1 VKRVIPVLLVTREDS
16 VRDAVLRLAALVGTP
31 VHLEAPGDGVRAL
44 WREAGLVLVGPD
56 GAGETGVPRREGVL
70 LVTDRSPDGET
81 WRHAVATGAEQVLV
95 LPDAEPRLLDAL
107 AAAGEPVRAR
117 GVVVGVMG
125 GCGGAGASTLSA
137 ALGLTAGRDGSA
149 ILLDGDPLGGG
160 LDVLLGAE
168 HAPGARWPDL
178 IGTRGRLSAPALL
191 DAVPHVE
198 GLAVLS
204 WDRGECVGLPPEA
217 AASVLDAATR
227 GAATVIVDLPR
238 PLDVVTEVLLAGCD
252 ELILVVPA
260 TVRATAATA
269 RVVARVSG
277 VGAAPALVVREA
289 GAPRLAAGDVG
300 AALGLPI
307 KALCPNDSGIAT
319 AAQQGRPPLS
329 RPRGPLHECCRSVL
343 SSVSP
348 ALAAA

>member
-1 VKRVIPVLLVTREDS
+1 
-16 VRDAVLRLAALVGTP
+16 
-31 VHLEAPGDGVRAL
+31 
-44 WREAGLVLVGPD
+44 
-56 GAGETGVPRREGVL
+56 
-70 LVTDRSPDGET
+70 
-81 WRHAVATGAEQVLV
+81 
-95 LPDAEPRLLDAL
+95 
-107 AAAGEPVRAR
+107 
-117 GVVVGVMG
+117 
-125 GCGGAGASTLSA
+125 
-137 ALGLTAGRDGSA
+137 
-149 ILLDGDPLGGG
+149 
-160 LDVLLGAE
+160 VLLGAE

-191 DAVPHVE
+191 DAVPQVE

-227 GAATVIVDLPR
+227 GASTVIVDLPR
-238 PLDVVTEVLLAGCD
+238 QLDVVTEVLLAGCD
-252 ELILVVPA
+252 ELVLVVPA

-277 VGAAPALVVREA
+277 VVVAPALVVREA

-300 AALGLPI
+300 AALGLPVR
-307 KALCPNDSGIAT
+307 AMFDNDGAIAT
-319 AAQQGRPPLS
+319 AAQQGKPPLS

-343 SSVSP
+343 STLSP